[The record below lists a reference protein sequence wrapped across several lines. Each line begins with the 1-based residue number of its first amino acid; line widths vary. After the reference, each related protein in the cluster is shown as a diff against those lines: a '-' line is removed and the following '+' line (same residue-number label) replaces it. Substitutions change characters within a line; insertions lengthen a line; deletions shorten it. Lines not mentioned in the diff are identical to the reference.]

1 MESLS
6 DVRSETKERL
16 RVGLVYDERMCRHST
31 PKGEPHPENPDRIR
45 AVWDKLMSAD
55 IPKRCVVFKAKEVD
69 DKYIAAVHSKSHIN
83 LIKTISSKKTV
94 SQRNKVAAKY
104 DSIYF
109 SEGSFESAH
118 LAAGSV
124 LRVAE
129 KVAKGELNS
138 AFAIVRPPGHH
149 AEKSEPMG
157 FCLYNNVAIA
167 ASFLLDQ
174 KKLGVKK
181 ILIVDWDV
189 HHGNASQKMFWKDSR
204 VLSFSVHSETKER
217 LRVGLVYNERM
228 CRHSTPKGE
237 PHPENPDRIR
247 AVWDK
252 LMSAGIPKR
261 CVVFKA
267 KEVDD
272 KYIAAVHSK
281 SHINLIKTIS
291 SKKTVSQRN
300 KVAAKYDSIY
310 FSEGSS
316 ESAHLAAG
324 SVLRKLGVKKIL
336 IVDWD
341 VHHGNAT
348 QKMFWKDSRVLS
360 FSVHRHEN
368 GSFYPGGDDGSHTM
382 VGEGPGLGYNI
393 NVPWEN
399 AHCDEAD
406 YIAVWDHILIPVA
419 KEFNPDI
426 ILISAGFDAAIADPL
441 GGCCVTPHGFSILLK
456 KLMEFNK
463 GKIVMALE
471 GGYNLDSLAKSV
483 LACIEVLL
491 EDNPIAESYEV
502 YPFEST
508 WRVIKDVRG
517 KLSKFWPIL
526 ATKLPKKLTDRVK
539 PLPET
544 YGSQSD
550 EVLLEDDPI
559 AESYEV
565 YPFES
570 TWRVIKDVPDIVARD
585 KTLIIKDVQIRQL
598 KDEQAKVK
606 DKLAKFMIMNNNMV
620 LDIAATDK
628 TLIIKDAQIQQL
640 KDELA
645 KVITANTDMASD
657 MVTKD
662 NTLIMKDKEIEVL
675 KKQLKEAG
683 EKSVITKR
691 LNVSFESDKRLQKL
705 LETEKDLKDKLHRWQ
720 REYKMMRK

>member
-6 DVRSETKERL
+6 DVTSETKERL

-45 AVWDKLMSAD
+45 AVWDKLMSAG

-69 DKYIAAVHSKSHIN
+69 DKYIAAVHTKSHIN

-109 SEGSFESAH
+109 SEGSSESAH

-189 HHGNASQKMFWKDSR
+189 HHGNA
-204 VLSFSVHSETKER
+204 
-217 LRVGLVYNERM
+217 
-228 CRHSTPKGE
+228 
-237 PHPENPDRIR
+237 
-247 AVWDK
+247 
-252 LMSAGIPKR
+252 
-261 CVVFKA
+261 
-267 KEVDD
+267 
-272 KYIAAVHSK
+272 
-281 SHINLIKTIS
+281 
-291 SKKTVSQRN
+291 
-300 KVAAKYDSIY
+300 
-310 FSEGSS
+310 
-316 ESAHLAAG
+316 
-324 SVLRKLGVKKIL
+324 
-336 IVDWD
+336 
-341 VHHGNAT
+341 T
-348 QKMFWKDSRVLS
+348 QKMFWKDSQVLS

-426 ILISAGFDAAIADPL
+426 ILISAGFDAAIGDPL

-456 KLMEFNK
+456 KLMESSK

-550 EVLLEDDPI
+550 GEEDFVPDTLIRKRKYQKLSGGNSLFKSKQQKVSDMNDEEDFEDHRSLTALKLKLSNAGLADDCVSAMIQSFRLLCRVDNNVDVYRDRIQKLEAKSVEDSDIIERQCI
-559 AESYEV
+559 A
-565 YPFES
+565 
-570 TWRVIKDVPDIVARD
+570 IKENDKRLQSLLNSEKEFKGKLLAEREQNDAQIRQLKDEQAKVKDELAKIMTMNKNMVSDIVAKD

-606 DKLAKFMIMNNNMV
+606 DELAKIMTMNNNMV
-620 LDIAATDK
+620 SDIAAGDK

-640 KDELA
+640 KDEIA

-662 NTLIMKDKEIEVL
+662 NTLIIKDKEIEVL
-675 KKQLKEAG
+675 KKQLTEAG
-683 EKSVITKR
+683 EKSAIAKR
-691 LNVSFESDKRLQKL
+691 LNISFESDKRLQKV
-705 LETEKDLKDKLHRWQ
+705 LETERDLKDKLHRWQ
-720 REYKMMRK
+720 KEYKMMRK